1 MKKFISGIIV
11 GVLLF
16 AGVTAFA
23 DSSSLIGQKVQ
34 GLFLIEKGGAKVAD
48 AVIINGS
55 AYAPVRAVAEA
66 TGASLKVEGKKIIM
80 GDTTTASVSASSS
93 VVSGSIDELKT
104 SRQNI
109 VEAISKKESHIAEFK
124 KSQVDMWDVL
134 ISENPNSTTIP
145 QWEGAKKESEK
156 ILNQLRAELA
166 TLQQQLA
173 DVDAK
178 IAGLQ
183 K

>member
-16 AGVTAFA
+16 VGVTAFA

-48 AVIINGS
+48 AVIIKGL

-66 TGASLKVEGKKIIM
+66 TGASLTVEGKKIIM
-80 GDTTTASVSASSS
+80 EDKPTTSVSEPASVD
-93 VVSGSIDELKT
+93 SGSIDELKA
-104 SRQNI
+104 SREKLVDAIKQKEFNI
-109 VEAISKKESHIAEFK
+109 KDLENTIGIYESMAKEMENNGDLGKRASDSAGEYKKLVEQRK
-124 KSQVDMWDVL
+124 
-134 ISENPNSTTIP
+134 
-145 QWEGAKKESEK
+145 
-156 ILNQLRAELA
+156 AELVD
-166 TLQQQLA
+166 LKKQLA
-173 DVDAK
+173 DIESK
-178 IAGLQ
+178 IAEVQ